1 MAKNLLYPAIPND
14 LSRLELS
21 ELLVDFLS
29 LQAVHL
35 LEKDLALAVGC

>member
-1 MAKNLLYPAIPND
+1 MVKYLQYPAIPNG

-29 LQAVHL
+29 LQSVHL
-35 LEKDLALAVGC
+35 LE